1 MGTLETEDAPSP
13 SCFGDEKD
21 QRKPLAGDQV
31 QAGEWHLWPGVWGQR
46 KRGPGSWPEQLL
58 CARPGSGPEGHG
70 SDGKTE
76 IPALLALVF

>member
-31 QAGEWHLWPGVWGQR
+31 QAGEWHLARGVGTEEEGPR
-46 KRGPGSWPEQLL
+46 K
-58 CARPGSGPEGHG
+58 
-70 SDGKTE
+70 
-76 IPALLALVF
+76 LA

>member
-46 KRGPGSWPEQLL
+46 KRGP
-58 CARPGSGPEGHG
+58 
-70 SDGKTE
+70 
-76 IPALLALVF
+76 